1 MLYIGVDLGTSAVKL
16 LLMDETGEIH
26 NTVTREYPLEFP
38 RPGWSQQNPEDW
50 WDAVSHGIPELLAG
64 FDAGQVAGVGAAGQM
79 HGLVI
84 LDEADQVIRPAIL
97 WNDGRTAKE
106 VDYLNNV
113 VGRERL
119 SALTA
124 NIAFAGFTAPK
135 LLWLREN
142 EPENFARIGK
152 IMLPKDYINYRL
164 TGVHSTDFSDASGT
178 LLLDVKNKRWSREML
193 ALCGVREEQMP
204 RLFESY
210 D

>member
-50 WDAVSHGIPELLAG
+50 WDAVSRGIPELLAG

-97 WNDGRTAKE
+97 WNDGQI
-106 VDYLNNV
+106 
-113 VGRERL
+113 GR
-119 SALTA
+119 AH
-124 NIAFAGFTAPK
+124 
-135 LLWLREN
+135 
-142 EPENFARIGK
+142 
-152 IMLPKDYINYRL
+152 
-164 TGVHSTDFSDASGT
+164 V
-178 LLLDVKNKRWSREML
+178 
-193 ALCGVREEQMP
+193 
-204 RLFESY
+204 
-210 D
+210 